1 MKRGYKDEDI
11 LRILGGNFLRVL
23 ESAEAYSR
31 STATTLSGDGS
42 ARRIGP

>member
-11 LRILGGNFLRVL
+11 LKILGGNFLRVL
-23 ESAEAYSR
+23 ESAEAYAR

-42 ARRIGP
+42 TRRIGP